1 MINIYKIYILTDNNF
16 PSNKLFFFK
25 YSTSILK
32 QFSQQLPPSLPLG
45 HFSHFIYP
53 YTIIIQYTVIISS
66 CLLDSQ

>member
-32 QFSQQLPPSLPLG
+32 EFSQQLPPSPLDI
-45 HFSHFIYP
+45 SVIHFIYP
-53 YTIIIQYTVIISS
+53 YTIIIQYTVVISS